1 MSPDYLQR
9 NIIKV
14 NKYLKPWIDRDLSIL
29 VGEDNVE
36 LISAFV
42 MALIISKH
50 IQSDESRTELQ
61 GFLGLKTEH
70 FIHEL
75 TAFAS
80 SSWNM
85 STFDQIAE
93 FE

>member
-1 MSPDYLQR
+1 LSPDYLQR
-9 NIIKV
+9 NSIKV
-14 NKYLKPWIDRDLSIL
+14 SKYLKPWIDRDLSIL

-42 MALIISKH
+42 MALITSKH
-50 IQSDESRTELQ
+50 IQSEESRTELQ
-61 GFLGLKTEH
+61 GFLGLRTDH

-75 TAFAS
+75 VAFAS
-80 SSWNM
+80 SAWNM
-85 STFDQIAE
+85 ATFDQIAE